1 MKKDRPVITTDPIF
15 RGGGQVER
23 FYESLKTLRLMQ
35 IVGVIVVLCLSAGV
49 VYGIFSFPERS
60 KTDGL
65 EEDQQIIEL
74 DYGDLVR
81 QVTTSGRLEFPN
93 RDILNF
99 GTAATV
105 EAILVREG
113 QTVTIGQELVKPD
126 SVTLAGLSESVA
138 QAQVDV
144 LAVQDQ
150 LDELTNPTDL
160 VLAQAQHK
168 VAQAES
174 AVREAQKALADVG
187 SSTALDL
194 AESYQKVAKAAA
206 DLESAE
212 EALVDA
218 NEPYTADQIKTQ
230 EQTLASAISKVED
243 AQEELNGLGVDF
255 SQSLASALLTQA
267 DAKAELETAKND
279 LESYET
285 TNQLR
290 LEKLQEEQIL
300 AQEAYDANMLL
311 IAEYRQLETDGVIWF
326 NIHTL
331 AGLMHNALNENVDL
345 KDTLDDANNALIP
358 YDQLVTKKD
367 KKQADLD
374 KANIAVQDLG
384 GGNLPP
390 ELDLQLDKINAA
402 QASLDERLESGLVT
416 TIAEA
421 ELVSLRL
428 GLSALESGA
437 SLADVQLLERNLVQA
452 WAEQGEAEESLDE
465 MLAGADSVTV
475 ELKTRDVEVAKET
488 HKLAKIDLEYVL
500 EISKASSSPLGSNSL
515 DESPTPD
522 PVELR
527 LAEMDLKVAELDLEE
542 AIQESTDIHSP
553 DAADVELLTAKLSA
567 AEAAHTEAG
576 NLLERAI
583 IKAPYEGFISE
594 ILVETNDRLGANAP
608 VIEVVDP
615 RVLEMDGIVDE
626 VDILLLSEGQPAS
639 ITIDAL
645 TDTILDG
652 FVSEITPV
660 ATVQQGV
667 VTYPLRVQI
676 EVPDNLELKDGLSA
690 VADLVL
696 EQQLDILLIPQGAIF
711 GTFQDPVV
719 KVETADGIIERPV
732 VLGTSDDFWT
742 EVIAGVVA
750 GDRVVMKVSAAVDDP
765 YGTFRQFRR
774 GGPPGRGG
782 GGPPPSRSR

>member
-1 MKKDRPVITTDPIF
+1 
-15 RGGGQVER
+15 VER

-60 KTDGL
+60 KSDGL

-74 DYGDLVR
+74 DYGDLIR

-99 GTAATV
+99 GIAATV
-105 EAILVREG
+105 DTILVREG
-113 QTVTIGQELVKPD
+113 QSVTIGQELVRPD
-126 SVTLAGLSESVA
+126 QVTLSELSESIA
-138 QAQVDV
+138 QSQVDL
-144 LAVQDQ
+144 LAAQDQ

-160 VLAQAQHK
+160 ILAQAQHN

-174 AVREAQKALADVG
+174 AVRKAEKALADVQN
-187 SSTALDL
+187 SPVLDL
-194 AESYQKVAKAAA
+194 AEARQKVAKAAA
-206 DLESAE
+206 ELESAE
-212 EALVDA
+212 EALNDA
-218 NEPYTADQIKTQ
+218 NEPYTPDQIKTQ
-230 EQTLASAISKVED
+230 EQAVASAISKVED
-243 AQEELNGLGVDF
+243 AEDELNGLGVDF
-255 SQSLASALLTQA
+255 SQSLAAALLTQA
-267 DAKAELETAKND
+267 DAKAELETAKDD

-285 TNQLR
+285 TNALR
-290 LEKLQEEQIL
+290 LEKLQEEQVL

-311 IAEYRQLETDGVIWF
+311 LAEYRQSERDGVVWI

-331 AGLMHNALNENVDL
+331 AGLMHNALNENVVL

-358 YDQLVTKKD
+358 YDQLITKKN

-374 KANIAVQDLG
+374 KANIAVRDLG
-384 GGNLPP
+384 GGKLPP

-402 QASLDERLESGLVT
+402 KSNLDERLESGLVT

-421 ELVSLRL
+421 EVASLKL

-452 WAEQGEAEESLDE
+452 WTERGEAEDSLGE
-465 MLAGADSVTV
+465 MLAGADSVIV
-475 ELKTRDVEVAKET
+475 ELRERDVEVAKET
-488 HKLAKIDLEYVL
+488 LRLAKIDLDYIL
-500 EISKASSSPLGSNSL
+500 ATSDASTSLLGSTLLSETP
-515 DESPTPD
+515 DPD
-522 PVELR
+522 PVELK
-527 LAEMDLKVAELDLEE
+527 LAEMALKVAEFELEE
-542 AIQESTDIHSP
+542 VTQEFVDIESPST
-553 DAADVELLTAKLSA
+553 ADVELLIAKLSA
-567 AEAAHTEAG
+567 AEAAHIEAL
-576 NLLERAI
+576 NLLEQAI
-583 IKAPYEGFISE
+583 IKAPYDGFISE
-594 ILVETNDRLGANAP
+594 ILVDTNDRLGANAP

-615 RVLEMDGIVDE
+615 RILEMDGIVDE
-626 VDILLLSEGQPAS
+626 VDILLLTEGQAAS

-645 TDTILDG
+645 PDTTLEG

-676 EVPDNLELKDGLSA
+676 DVPDDLELKDGLSA

-696 EQQLDILLIPQGAIF
+696 EQQLDVLLIPQGAIF
-711 GTFQDPVV
+711 GTFQDPVL
-719 KVETADGIIERPV
+719 KMETAEGIVDRPV
-732 VLGTSDDFWT
+732 VLGASDDFWT
-742 EVIAGVVA
+742 EVIAGAVA
-750 GDRVVMKVSAAVDDP
+750 GDRVVMKVSAAADDP

-774 GGPPGRGG
+774 GGSPGRGS
-782 GGPPPSRSR
+782 GPPSSGRPR

>member
-1 MKKDRPVITTDPIF
+1 M
-15 RGGGQVER
+15 ER

-138 QAQVDV
+138 QAQVDL
-144 LAVQDQ
+144 LAAQDE

-160 VLAQAQHK
+160 RLAQAQHE

-174 AVREAQKALADVG
+174 SVKDAEKALADVVN
-187 SSTALDL
+187 SAVLDL
-194 AESYQKVAKAAA
+194 AEAHQKIAKAEV
-206 DLESAE
+206 DLEIAE
-212 EALVDA
+212 EALTDA
-218 NEPYTADQIKTQ
+218 NDPFTSDQIKTQ
-230 EQTLASAISKVED
+230 EQSVASAISKVKD
-243 AQEELNGLGVDF
+243 AEQELGGLGVDF
-255 SQSLASALLTQA
+255 SQSLASALLTQT
-267 DAKAELETAKND
+267 DAKAELETAKD
-279 LESYET
+279 SLESYEI
-285 TNQLR
+285 TNELR
-290 LEKLQEEQIL
+290 LEKLQEEQVL

-311 IAEYRQLETDGVIWF
+311 IAEYRQSEIDGVVWVGL
-326 NIHTL
+326 HTL
-331 AGLMHNALNENVDL
+331 AGLIHSALNENVDL
-345 KDTLDDANNALIP
+345 KEELDDANTALIP
-358 YDQLVTKKD
+358 DEQLVTQKD

-374 KANIAVQDLG
+374 TANIAVQDLG
-384 GGNLPP
+384 GGKLPI
-390 ELDLQLDKINAA
+390 ELDLQLDKINDA
-402 QASLDERLESGLVT
+402 QASLDELLESGLVT

-421 ELVSLRL
+421 ELLSVRL

-452 WAEQGEAEESLDE
+452 WAERGEAEESLDE

-475 ELKTRDVEVAKET
+475 ELKTRDVAVAKET
-488 HKLAKIDLEYVL
+488 LKLAKIDLEYVL
-500 EISKASSSPLGSNSL
+500 DISNPSSAPLGSNSL
-515 DESPTPD
+515 DGSPTPD

-527 LAEMDLKVAELDLEE
+527 LAEMDLKVAELDLLE
-542 AIQESTDIHSP
+542 AVQEFSDIQSP
-553 DAADVELLTAKLSA
+553 DVADVELLTAKLSA
-567 AEAAHTEAG
+567 AETAHSEAV

-615 RVLEMDGIVDE
+615 SILEMDGIVDE
-626 VDILLLSEGQPAS
+626 VDILLLAEGQPAS

-645 TDTILDG
+645 PDTILDG

-676 EVPDNLELKDGLSA
+676 EVPDDLELKDGLSA

-719 KVETADGIIERPV
+719 KMETAEGIVERPV

>member
-1 MKKDRPVITTDPIF
+1 M
-15 RGGGQVER
+15 ER

-49 VYGIFSFPERS
+49 VYGIFSVPERS

-126 SVTLAGLSESVA
+126 PVTLANLSESVA

-194 AESYQKVAKAAA
+194 AEAYQKVAKAAA

-230 EQTLASAISKVED
+230 EQAVASAISKVED
-243 AQEELNGLGVDF
+243 AEEELNGLGVDF
-255 SQSLASALLTQA
+255 SQSLASALLTQV
-267 DAKAELETAKND
+267 DAKAELETAKNS

-285 TNQLR
+285 TNELR
-290 LEKLQEEQIL
+290 LEKLQEEQLL

-311 IAEYRQLETDGVIWF
+311 IAGYRQSESDGVIW
-326 NIHTL
+326 IGMHTL

-345 KDTLDDANNALIP
+345 KEELDDANTALIP
-358 YDQLVTKKD
+358 YDQLVTTKD

-374 KANIAVQDLG
+374 KATIAVQDLG
-384 GGNLPP
+384 GGKLPP
-390 ELDLQLDKINAA
+390 ELGLQLDKITAA
-402 QASLDERLESGLVT
+402 QASLDARLESGLVT

-421 ELVSLRL
+421 EVASLKL

-437 SLADVQLLERNLVQA
+437 SLADVQLRERNLVQA
-452 WAEQGEAEESLDE
+452 WAERGEAEESLDE
-465 MLAGADSVTV
+465 MLAGPDSVTV
-475 ELKTRDVEVAKET
+475 ELKARDVEVAKET

-527 LAEMDLKVAELDLEE
+527 LAEMDLIVAELDLEE
-542 AIQESTDIHSP
+542 AIQESTDIQSP
-553 DAADVELLTAKLSA
+553 DAAEVELLTAKLLA
-567 AEAAHTEAG
+567 AEAAHIEAV

-626 VDILLLSEGQPAS
+626 VDILLLAEGQPAS

-645 TDTILDG
+645 PDTILDG

-676 EVPDNLELKDGLSA
+676 EVPDNLDLKDGLSA

-719 KVETADGIIERPV
+719 KMETADGIVERPV

-750 GDRVVMKVSAAVDDP
+750 GDRVVMKVSAAADDP

-774 GGPPGRGG
+774 GGPQGRGG
-782 GGPPPSRSR
+782 GGPPSGRSR

>member
-1 MKKDRPVITTDPIF
+1 VK
-15 RGGGQVER
+15 
-23 FYESLKTLRLMQ
+23 
-35 IVGVIVVLCLSAGV
+35 
-49 VYGIFSFPERS
+49 
-60 KTDGL
+60 
-65 EEDQQIIEL
+65 
-74 DYGDLVR
+74 
-81 QVTTSGRLEFPN
+81 
-93 RDILNF
+93 
-99 GTAATV
+99 
-105 EAILVREG
+105 EAE
-113 QTVTIGQELVKPD
+113 
-126 SVTLAGLSESVA
+126 
-138 QAQVDV
+138 
-144 LAVQDQ
+144 
-150 LDELTNPTDL
+150 
-160 VLAQAQHK
+160 
-168 VAQAES
+168 
-174 AVREAQKALADVG
+174 KALADVVN
-187 SSTALDL
+187 SAVLDL
-194 AESYQKVAKAAA
+194 AEAHQKIAKAEV
-206 DLESAE
+206 DLEIAE
-212 EALVDA
+212 EALTDA
-218 NEPYTADQIKTQ
+218 NDPFTSDQIKTQ
-230 EQTLASAISKVED
+230 EQSVASAISKVKD
-243 AQEELNGLGVDF
+243 AEQELGGLGVDF
-255 SQSLASALLTQA
+255 SQSLASALLTQT
-267 DAKAELETAKND
+267 DAKAELETAKD
-279 LESYET
+279 SLESYEI
-285 TNQLR
+285 TNELR
-290 LEKLQEEQIL
+290 LEKLQEEQVL

-311 IAEYRQLETDGVIWF
+311 IAEYRQSEIDGVVWVGL
-326 NIHTL
+326 HTL
-331 AGLMHNALNENVDL
+331 AGLIHSALNENVDL
-345 KDTLDDANNALIP
+345 KEELDDANTALIP
-358 YDQLVTKKD
+358 YDQLVTQKD

-374 KANIAVQDLG
+374 TANIAVQDLG
-384 GGNLPP
+384 GGKLPI
-390 ELDLQLDKINAA
+390 ELDLQLDKINDA
-402 QASLDERLESGLVT
+402 QASLDELLESGLVT

-421 ELVSLRL
+421 ELLSLRL

-452 WAEQGEAEESLDE
+452 WAERGEAEESLDE

-475 ELKTRDVEVAKET
+475 ELKTRDVAVAKET
-488 HKLAKIDLEYVL
+488 LKLAKIDLEYVL
-500 EISKASSSPLGSNSL
+500 DISNPSSAPLGSNSL
-515 DESPTPD
+515 DGSPTPD

-527 LAEMDLKVAELDLEE
+527 LAEMDLKVAELDLLE
-542 AIQESTDIHSP
+542 AVQEFSDIQSP
-553 DAADVELLTAKLSA
+553 DVADVELLTAKLSA
-567 AEAAHTEAG
+567 AETAHSEAV

-711 GTFQDPVV
+711 GTFQNPVV

>member
-1 MKKDRPVITTDPIF
+1 M
-15 RGGGQVER
+15 ER

-35 IVGVIVVLCLSAGV
+35 IVGVIVVLCVSAGV

-138 QAQVDV
+138 QAQVDL
-144 LAVQDQ
+144 LAAQDE

-160 VLAQAQHK
+160 RLAQAQHE

-174 AVREAQKALADVG
+174 SVKEAEKALADVVN
-187 SSTALDL
+187 SAVLDL
-194 AESYQKVAKAAA
+194 AEAHQKIAKAEV
-206 DLESAE
+206 DLEIAE
-212 EALVDA
+212 EALTDA
-218 NEPYTADQIKTQ
+218 NDPFTSDQIKTQ
-230 EQTLASAISKVED
+230 EQSVASAISKVKD
-243 AQEELNGLGVDF
+243 AEQELGGLGVDF
-255 SQSLASALLTQA
+255 SQSLASALLTQT
-267 DAKAELETAKND
+267 DAKAELETAKD
-279 LESYET
+279 SLESYEI
-285 TNQLR
+285 TNELR
-290 LEKLQEEQIL
+290 LEKLQEEQVL

-311 IAEYRQLETDGVIWF
+311 IAEYRQSEIDGVVWVGL
-326 NIHTL
+326 HTL
-331 AGLMHNALNENVDL
+331 AGLIHNALNENVDL
-345 KDTLDDANNALIP
+345 KEELDDANTALIP
-358 YDQLVTKKD
+358 YDQLVTQKD

-374 KANIAVQDLG
+374 TANIAVQDLG
-384 GGNLPP
+384 GGKLPI
-390 ELDLQLDKINAA
+390 ELNLQLDKINDA
-402 QASLDERLESGLVT
+402 QASLDELLESGLVT

-421 ELVSLRL
+421 ELLSLRL

-452 WAEQGEAEESLDE
+452 WAERGEAEESLDE

-475 ELKTRDVEVAKET
+475 ELKTRDVAVAKET
-488 HKLAKIDLEYVL
+488 LKLAKIDLEYVL
-500 EISKASSSPLGSNSL
+500 DISNPSSAPLGSNSL
-515 DESPTPD
+515 DGSPTPD

-527 LAEMDLKVAELDLEE
+527 LAEMDLKVAELDLLE
-542 AIQESTDIHSP
+542 AVQEFSDIQSP
-553 DAADVELLTAKLSA
+553 DVADVELLTAKLSS
-567 AEAAHTEAG
+567 AETAHSEAV

-615 RVLEMDGIVDE
+615 SILEMDGIVDE
-626 VDILLLSEGQPAS
+626 VDILLLAEGQPAS

-645 TDTILDG
+645 PDTILDG

-676 EVPDNLELKDGLSA
+676 EIPDNLELKDGLSA

-711 GTFQDPVV
+711 GTFQNPVV

>member
-1 MKKDRPVITTDPIF
+1 M
-15 RGGGQVER
+15 ER

-49 VYGIFSFPERS
+49 VYGIFSVPERS

-126 SVTLAGLSESVA
+126 PVTLANLSESVA

-174 AVREAQKALADVG
+174 AVRGAQKALADVG

-194 AESYQKVAKAAA
+194 AEAYQKVAKAAA

-230 EQTLASAISKVED
+230 EQAVASAISKVED
-243 AQEELNGLGVDF
+243 AEEELNGLGVDF

-267 DAKAELETAKND
+267 DAKAELEAAKNS

-285 TNQLR
+285 TNELR
-290 LEKLQEEQIL
+290 LEKLEEDQLL

-311 IAEYRQLETDGVIWF
+311 IAEYRQSESDGVIW
-326 NIHTL
+326 IGMHTL

-345 KDTLDDANNALIP
+345 KEELDDANTALIP
-358 YDQLVTKKD
+358 HDQLVTTKD

-374 KANIAVQDLG
+374 KATIAVQDLG
-384 GGNLPP
+384 GGKLPP
-390 ELDLQLDKINAA
+390 ELGLQLDKITAA
-402 QASLDERLESGLVT
+402 QALSL
-416 TIAEA
+416 
-421 ELVSLRL
+421 
-428 GLSALESGA
+428 
-437 SLADVQLLERNLVQA
+437 
-452 WAEQGEAEESLDE
+452 
-465 MLAGADSVTV
+465 
-475 ELKTRDVEVAKET
+475 
-488 HKLAKIDLEYVL
+488 
-500 EISKASSSPLGSNSL
+500 
-515 DESPTPD
+515 
-522 PVELR
+522 
-527 LAEMDLKVAELDLEE
+527 
-542 AIQESTDIHSP
+542 IH
-553 DAADVELLTAKLSA
+553 
-567 AEAAHTEAG
+567 
-576 NLLERAI
+576 I
-583 IKAPYEGFISE
+583 
-594 ILVETNDRLGANAP
+594 
-608 VIEVVDP
+608 
-615 RVLEMDGIVDE
+615 
-626 VDILLLSEGQPAS
+626 
-639 ITIDAL
+639 
-645 TDTILDG
+645 
-652 FVSEITPV
+652 
-660 ATVQQGV
+660 
-667 VTYPLRVQI
+667 
-676 EVPDNLELKDGLSA
+676 
-690 VADLVL
+690 
-696 EQQLDILLIPQGAIF
+696 
-711 GTFQDPVV
+711 
-719 KVETADGIIERPV
+719 
-732 VLGTSDDFWT
+732 
-742 EVIAGVVA
+742 
-750 GDRVVMKVSAAVDDP
+750 
-765 YGTFRQFRR
+765 
-774 GGPPGRGG
+774 
-782 GGPPPSRSR
+782 